1 MTTGVVNTLTIPE
14 AMKQESFALNIL
26 TLMPNGTAPLFA
38 LSGMLTSETATQTE
52 HGFWSK
58 TMLFP
63 FVKMTAIA
71 AAGAVDLVVGS
82 TANIIPGQILQNP
95 ATRENVQVESVQ
107 SATTIRVK
115 RNIGSAAQG
124 PALAVDDVFYQI
136 GNAQEEGSVR
146 PQAINEYPIRMSNL
160 TQIFRN
166 SWAMTDTARA
176 IVAKVGDSFATS
188 NKSQAAGNHAKDIE
202 MSTIFGKKSEGIRN
216 GQPFR
221 TMDGI
226 INIIGNLDF
235 YPPSYAAPNIFTA
248 GATTNYTQLENMLE
262 PVFEQTTDPKNGNQ
276 RLVICGSAARRVIN
290 NIGRLSGQYQLVD
303 GQTNF
308 GLQFSTFKTARG
320 TFTLMEHPILNSNPV
335 WSKMAI
341 VVDTSTFNYAYLG
354 DRKTKSAD
362 FGMDG
367 KAVENGM
374 DAVGGTLTTELTL
387 LIKNPP
393 ANAVITNL
401 TAAAKEV

>member
-1 MTTGVVNTLTIPE
+1 MAMGIINTLTIPD
-14 AMKQESFALNIL
+14 ALKKESFAANIL

-38 LSGMLTSETATQTE
+38 LSSMLKSETATQTE
-52 HGFWSK
+52 HGYWAK

-63 FVKMTAIA
+63 FIKVSATA
-71 AAGAVDLVVGS
+71 AAGATTLTVGS
-82 TANIIPGQILQNP
+82 TDNIIPGQILQNP
-95 ATRENVQVESVQ
+95 VTRENIQVEAVTSG
-107 SATTIRVK
+107 TTITVK
-115 RNIGSAAQG
+115 RNIGSSAQG

-136 GNAQEEGSVR
+136 GNAHEEGSVR
-146 PQAINEYPIRMSNL
+146 PQAVNQYPIRMSNL

-166 SWAMTDTARA
+166 SWALTDTARA
-176 IVAKVGDSFATS
+176 IVAKVGDGFATS
-188 NKSQAAGNHAKDIE
+188 DKASCAAEHAKDIE
-202 MSTIFGKKSEGIRN
+202 MSTLFGKKSEGIRN

-226 INIIGNLDF
+226 VNIIANLDF
-235 YPPSYAAPNIFTA
+235 YPPSYAAPNIFAA

-262 PVFEQTTDPKNGNQ
+262 PVFEQTTDPKQGNQ
-276 RLVICGSAARRVIN
+276 RLVLCGSSARRVIN

-335 WSKMAI
+335 WSKMAL
-341 VVDTSTFNYAYLG
+341 VVDLATFNYAYLG
-354 DRKTKSAD
+354 DRKTKSQD
-362 FGMDG
+362 FGQDG
-367 KAVENGM
+367 KAVENGL

-401 TAAAKEV
+401 TAAAKEA

>member
-1 MTTGVVNTLTIPE
+1 MTIGVINTLTVPDW
-14 AMKQESFALNIL
+14 MKKESFSANIL

-38 LSGMLTSETATQTE
+38 LSSMLKTEIATQTE
-52 HGFWSK
+52 HGYLAK

-63 FVKMTAIA
+63 FVTLTAA
-71 AAGAVDLVVGS
+71 S
-82 TANIIPGQILQNP
+82 TTDTLPVANTDNIIPGQILQNP
-95 ATRENVQVESVQ
+95 ATLENIQVVNVI
-107 SATTIRVK
+107 SATSVRVV
-115 RNIGSAAQG
+115 RNVGGSGAT
-124 PALAVDDVFYQI
+124 PATPTGSIFYQI
-136 GNAQEEGSVR
+136 GNAHEEGSVR
-146 PQAINEYPIRMSNL
+146 PQAVNQYPIRMSNL

-166 SWAMTDTARA
+166 TWALTDTARA
-176 IVAKVGDSFATS
+176 IVAKYGEGFAS
-188 NKSQAAGNHAKDIE
+188 SSKSDCAANHAKDIE

-235 YPPSYAAPNIFTA
+235 YPPSYTAPNVFAA
-248 GATTNYTQLENMLE
+248 GATTNYTQLETMLE
-262 PVFEQTTDPKNGNQ
+262 NVFVQTTDPKQGNQ
-276 RLVICGSAARRVIN
+276 RLVICGGQARRVIN
-290 NIGRLSGQYQLVD
+290 NIGRLSGNYQLID

-320 TFTLMEHPILNSNPV
+320 TFTLLEHPILNSNPV

-341 VVDTSTFNYAYLG
+341 VVDMATFNYAYLG

-362 FGMDG
+362 FGTDG
-367 KAVENGM
+367 KAVENGL
-374 DAVGGTLTTELTL
+374 DAVGGTLTTEMTL
-387 LIKNPP
+387 LIQNPP

-401 TAAAKEV
+401 TAAAKDPA